1 MTKPDASGKISGQRN
16 DLVTASAEGFI
27 LTFDDQQYE
36 INSLPDQA
44 KELVKS
50 MQLANQQI
58 TLAEHGLQLMEI
70 GRQTLTENLR
80 EQLKGVDPIK
90 KPSKKKAA

>member
-1 MTKPDASGKISGQRN
+1 MTKPDALGKIIQQRN
-16 DLVTASAEGFI
+16 DLVTASAESFI

-44 KELVKS
+44 KELVTS

-80 EQLKGVDPIK
+80 EQLKGVEPIK
-90 KPSKKKAA
+90 KPSNKKAA